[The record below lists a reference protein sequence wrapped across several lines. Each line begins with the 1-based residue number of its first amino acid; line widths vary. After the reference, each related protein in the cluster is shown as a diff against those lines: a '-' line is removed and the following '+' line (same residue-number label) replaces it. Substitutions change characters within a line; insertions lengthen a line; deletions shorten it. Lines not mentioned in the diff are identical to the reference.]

1 MPQSE
6 AAAWWAEV
14 QHVREAIER
23 RRAGA
28 DSPDTGVDRQRGAR
42 FIRSTD
48 DRDGD
53 ELGGQVPGRRF
64 ERSGHANHV
73 PVDPDRARARGR
85 RSEVREHWTG
95 VERRDPSRAD
105 RRASGRTEHH
115 DPSRG
120 DRRDPG
126 SVDRRAGGAAG
137 HHASARSEHR
147 ESARSEHRE
156 SARSEHRES
165 ARSERRDLGRG
176 ERRDAIRPDRR
187 DPGRVDRG
195 ASFRDEPREASHS
208 HSHSHS
214 EPGPRARAERPNAAP
229 HRPADFARP
238 GSPAGDPI
246 AATAAATATA
256 SVPLSAP
263 RARRTVQITG
273 RPVTAPRLVEV
284 ERRRPVRRPAERIG
298 GRPDR
303 IALWA
308 VLFCFFLILV
318 ALSS

>member
-6 AAAWWAEV
+6 APAWWVEV

-23 RRAGA
+23 RRADG
-28 DSPDTGVDRQRGAR
+28 DSPDAAVDRQRGPR
-42 FIRSTD
+42 FVRSTD

-53 ELGGQVPGRRF
+53 DLAGKVPGRRF

-105 RRASGRTEHH
+105 RRASAGTDHH
-115 DPSRG
+115 YPSRA

-126 SVDRRAGGAAG
+126 RIDRRAGGAAG
-137 HHASARSEHR
+137 RNAAARSDPR
-147 ESARSEHRE
+147 D
-156 SARSEHRES
+156 S
-165 ARSERRDLGRG
+165 ARSERRDSARSERRDSARSERREPARPEHREPARG
-176 ERRDAIRPDRR
+176 ERRE
-187 DPGRVDRG
+187 V
-195 ASFRDEPREASHS
+195 
-208 HSHSHS
+208 
-214 EPGPRARAERPNAAP
+214 ARAKRLPAAP
-229 HRPADFARP
+229 HVPADTAAP
-238 GSPAGDPI
+238 ASPAAEPI
-246 AATAAATATA
+246 AAAAP
-256 SVPLSAP
+256 VPLSAP

-273 RPVTAPRLVEV
+273 RPVAAPRLVEV
-284 ERRRPVRRPAERIG
+284 ERRRPVRRPVERIG